1 MRTPLV
7 VGNWKMHLTI
17 APALQLVAAV
27 KGALQ
32 GVSGVG
38 VVFCP
43 PATALSAVGQALSGS
58 PWFLGGQTMHWE
70 TKGAYTGE
78 VSAAM
83 LADVGCR
90 YVILGHSERRELF
103 GETDEAVG
111 RKVRSALEH
120 GLTPIVC
127 VGERLAER
135 QAGGADAVIVRQ
147 MSAAVSGIAGEH
159 VPELVVA
166 YEPVWAIGTGEVAE
180 PADAQ
185 EMAAAIR
192 EHLSAVHGG
201 VAADVRILYGGS
213 VKPAN
218 IAAIMAQ
225 PAVDGA
231 LIGGA
236 SLDAGEFVTIC
247 RYRKLAVGA

>member
-32 GVSGVG
+32 GVSSVG

-166 YEPVWAIGTGEVAE
+166 YEPVWAIGTGHTATGAE
-180 PADAQ
+180 ANRLASVIRGTLAR
-185 EMAAAIR
+185 AAGAGGA
-192 EHLSAVHGG
+192 SA
-201 VAADVRILYGGS
+201 VRILYGGS
-213 VKPAN
+213 VKPDN
-218 IAAIMAQ
+218 IREFVDQ
-225 PAVDGA
+225 PDIDGA
-231 LIGGA
+231 LVGGA
-236 SLDAGEFVTIC
+236 SLDADAFAAIV
-247 RYRKLAVGA
+247 RAAAKPAA